1 MNKKITILMLLT
13 LVFLVVFG
21 AAYTYG
27 LFHSDI
33 SDEVEVDVA
42 DWIIKINDTNI
53 SNGVTHQFTI
63 NDIHFDGDS
72 NVREGKFAPG
82 TTGYFD
88 LALDASETEVAVKYE
103 ILIDQEAFGN
113 DFISVDSVT
122 LVSGNTFQKIND
134 SKYVGV
140 IPLQGK
146 VVNVVRFN
154 IEWENDE
161 ANNEEDSR
169 IGTQSNPDLEIPVT
183 INLVQYLGEGLS

>member
-33 SDEVEVDVA
+33 GDEVEVDVA
-42 DWIIKINDTNI
+42 DWVIKINNTNI
-53 SNGVTHQFTI
+53 SNGETHQFTI
-63 NDIHFDGDS
+63 DEVHFDGDS

-88 LALDASETEVAVKYE
+88 LAIDASGTEVAVKYE
-103 ILIDQEAFGN
+103 ILIDEDSFGN
-113 DFISVDSVT
+113 DFIKLTGVN
-122 LVSGNTFQKIND
+122 LLSGNTFQKIND

-140 IPLQGK
+140 IPLEGR
-146 VVNVVRFN
+146 VVNVIRIN
-154 IEWENDE
+154 IEWENNED
-161 ANNEEDSR
+161 NNEQDSL

-183 INLVQYLGEGLS
+183 VNLIQYLGEGLS

>member
-1 MNKKITILMLLT
+1 MLLT

-33 SDEVEVDVA
+33 GDEVEVDVA
-42 DWIIKINDTNI
+42 DWVIKINNTNI
-53 SNGVTHQFTI
+53 SNGETHQFTI
-63 NDIHFDGDS
+63 DEVHFDGDS

-88 LALDASETEVAVKYE
+88 LAIDASGTEVAVKYE
-103 ILIDQEAFGN
+103 ILIDEDSFGN
-113 DFISVDSVT
+113 DFIKLTGVN
-122 LVSGNTFQKIND
+122 LLSGNTFQKIND

-140 IPLQGK
+140 IPLEGR
-146 VVNVVRFN
+146 VVNVIRIN
-154 IEWENDE
+154 IEWENNED
-161 ANNEEDSR
+161 NNEQDSL

-183 INLVQYLGEGLS
+183 VNLIQYLGEGLS

>member
-1 MNKKITILMLLT
+1 MNKKITILMLLS

-33 SDEVEVDVA
+33 SDEVQADVA
-42 DWIIKINDTNI
+42 DWVIKVNNTEVTN
-53 SNGVTHQFTI
+53 GTTQQFTI
-63 NDIHFDGDS
+63 NDVHFEGDS

-88 LALDASETEVAVKYE
+88 LAIDAAGTEVAVKYE
-103 ILIDQEAFGN
+103 IIIDEESFGN
-113 DFISVDSVT
+113 DFIKLTGVT
-122 LVSGNTFQKIND
+122 LLSGNTFQKIND

-140 IPLQGK
+140 IPLQGR
-146 VVNVVRFN
+146 VVNILRIG
-154 IEWENDE
+154 IEWENNDN
-161 ANNEEDSR
+161 NNEQDSL

-183 INLVQYLGEGLS
+183 VNLIQYLGEELS